1 MAKICCADCLPA
13 LLSSQLAQQKLEI
26 ALQRQQAEII
36 RLRFGLELRDLTASF
51 SAPAPVQLDPR
62 PDPETLSREMIRKY
76 EAYSRSLKLNRRKNT
91 PLRRSWEISNESEE
105 QPPKRLTPT
114 CVSKHVQTASLQSSR
129 RRTASVSSASP
140 PYPVFTHSS
149 PEDLPLRS
157 SSKLMS
163 ILRESELGPS
173 LKASQPPITR
183 LVNRTSMSFDMDD
196 LSRTKDTPRP
206 LHQITLEELMNSD
219 EQEGFLPVLER
230 DNRLFS
236 EDGSEVTVTSV
247 FGGTLSSDL
256 KVYSDMQSALRA
268 SGAAVRLSFGDPR
281 LQHSS
286 RDIRPVEVLRRSQ
299 EGLAR
304 FALD

>member
-1 MAKICCADCLPA
+1 
-13 LLSSQLAQQKLEI
+13 
-26 ALQRQQAEII
+26 
-36 RLRFGLELRDLTASF
+36 
-51 SAPAPVQLDPR
+51 
-62 PDPETLSREMIRKY
+62 
-76 EAYSRSLKLNRRKNT
+76 
-91 PLRRSWEISNESEE
+91 
-105 QPPKRLTPT
+105 
-114 CVSKHVQTASLQSSR
+114 
-129 RRTASVSSASP
+129 
-140 PYPVFTHSS
+140 
-149 PEDLPLRS
+149 
-157 SSKLMS
+157 
-163 ILRESELGPS
+163 
-173 LKASQPPITR
+173 
-183 LVNRTSMSFDMDD
+183 MSFDMDD

-256 KVYSDMQSALRA
+256 KVYNDMQSALRA

-281 LQHSS
+281 LKHSS